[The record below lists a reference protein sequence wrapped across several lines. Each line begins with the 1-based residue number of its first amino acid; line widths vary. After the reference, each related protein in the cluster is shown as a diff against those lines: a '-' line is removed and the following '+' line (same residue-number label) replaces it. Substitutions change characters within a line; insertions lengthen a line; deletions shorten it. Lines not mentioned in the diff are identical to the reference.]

1 MRKIPKGF
9 TKNKVA
15 LTSGDAK
22 FNNAPTHLDYQINRL
37 INLRVDTNFYEKN
50 EAIYRFGSIEKW
62 RIWRE
67 EEIRKFKLQEEKRL
81 KKREKVGEKAYQ
93 IPKFSRHTTSPS
105 YTIGEDGIAKQ
116 RNE

>member
-15 LTSGDAK
+15 LTGGDAK
-22 FNNAPTHLDYQINRL
+22 FNNAPTHLDFQTERL
-37 INLRVDTNFYEKN
+37 VNLQVDTNFYEKN
-50 EAIYRFGSIEKW
+50 EAVYRFGSLEKW

-67 EEIRKFKLQEEKRL
+67 AKLKEFKKQDEKI
-81 KKREKVGEKAYQ
+81 KQMREAAGVHAFE

-105 YTIGEDGIAKQ
+105 YIIGEDGIAKQ
-116 RNE
+116 RKE